1 MRHFKKVVSYFTTAF
16 ILSFLLFG
24 CKHIEK
30 VAAPKKIK
38 HLSRGRVIKLV
49 NDKSLNY
56 ETLTVRKVNFTLDN
70 EGKETSIRGS
80 YKIRRDSVIQM
91 YAQKLSIPVGKLE
104 VSQDSFKLAYFIDQ
118 ELYVGAN
125 TYLSKLLGLEVD
137 YSVLEALLSNQLFSV
152 RQDSREND
160 FRDYACEIEDRMYK
174 ISSIRSSKLKRINKN
189 EVALERYRNKL
200 DVEHII
206 KQDIYIDADSFVVKR
221 MLFKDLNSENG
232 VKLEF
237 SRYEKVMEQWFPG
250 LMEIELLGN
259 KKVKLAIELS
269 KVSLNDEKN
278 FGFSVSPK
286 YKAKLIE

>member
-1 MRHFKKVVSYFTTAF
+1 MRHFKKVVSYFMAAF
-16 ILSFLLFG
+16 LVGSLLFS

-49 NDKSLNY
+49 NQKSLNY
-56 ETLTVRKVNFTLDN
+56 ETLTVRKVNFTLNN

-104 VSQDSFKLAYFIDQ
+104 VLQDSFKVAYFIDQ
-118 ELYVGAN
+118 ELFIGAN
-125 TYLSKLLGLEVD
+125 SYLPKLLGLDVD
-137 YSVLEALLSNQLFSV
+137 YSVLEALLSNQLFSI
-152 RQDSREND
+152 RQDSRESD
-160 FRDYACEIEDRMYK
+160 FRDFACEIEDQMYK
-174 ISSIRSSKLKRINKN
+174 ISSIRSNKLKRITKN
-189 EVALERYRNKL
+189 DLTLERYRNRL
-200 DVEHII
+200 DVDRVI
-206 KQDIYIDADSFVVKR
+206 KQDIFIDADSFVVKK
-221 MLFKDLNSENG
+221 MVFKDLNSENG

-237 SRYEKVMEQWFPG
+237 SRYEKVMDQWFPG
-250 LMEIELLGN
+250 LMDIEVLGQ

-286 YKAKLIE
+286 YKMKLIE

>member
-1 MRHFKKVVSYFTTAF
+1 MRHFKRVVFYCLAAF
-16 ILSFLLFG
+16 IFGFLLFS

-30 VAAPKKIK
+30 VAAPKKIR

-56 ETLTVRKVNFTLDN
+56 ETLTVRKVNFSLNN

-80 YKIRRDSVIQM
+80 YKIRRDSVIQI

-104 VSQDSFKLAYFIDQ
+104 VSKDSFKLAYFIDQ
-118 ELYVGAN
+118 ELFIGA
-125 TYLSKLLGLEVD
+125 TSYLSKLLGLEVD

-152 RQDSREND
+152 RQDSRESD
-160 FRDYACEIEDRMYK
+160 FRDFACEIEDRMYK
-174 ISSIRSSKLKRINKN
+174 ISSIRSSKLKRIKKSDLT
-189 EVALERYRNKL
+189 LERYRNRL
-200 DVEHII
+200 EVERII
-206 KQDIYIDADSFVVKR
+206 KQDIYIDADSFVVKK
-221 MLFKDLNSENG
+221 MLFKDLNSDNG
-232 VKLEF
+232 VRLEF
-237 SRYEKVMEQWFPG
+237 SRYEKVMDQWFPG
-250 LMEIELLGN
+250 LMEIEVLGQ

-286 YKAKLIE
+286 YKMKLIE